1 MCGRNPVRLHAVES
15 PDPSLASSGLPA
27 LLEPCTSLC
36 TRRTNDFTLGAFAPA
51 FPLCFLA
58 RCTSNVSCSGDLLNL
73 HGLTHPSF
81 PGPTHVAFACACVD
95 LSTAPG
101 TVNKVLRGQLWPLP
115 VCIPSACATPGTKL
129 VFEQLGEGEEKGK
142 RGKK

>member
-1 MCGRNPVRLHAVES
+1 MCGRSPVCLHAVES

-36 TRRTNDFTLGAFAPA
+36 TRRTNDFTLGASAPA

-58 RCTSNVSCSGDLLNL
+58 RCSPNVSCSGDLFDL

-81 PGPTHVAFACACVD
+81 PGPTHVAFTCACVD

-101 TVNKVLRGQLWPLP
+101 TVNKVPKRSALATACMYPQCLRHTWHKAG
-115 VCIPSACATPGTKL
+115 IRTTR
-129 VFEQLGEGEEKGK
+129 
-142 RGKK
+142 RG